1 LRRVLMLSAGAA
13 LLAVPALT
21 AITSS
26 TASAASTTYQ
36 AESSA
41 NTLAGGAKVATCS
54 SCSGGKIVKQVGKTG
69 TLQFNGVSAA
79 AAGSEKITIS
89 YIEGNTTSR
98 TAQLVVNGG
107 TAKTVTF
114 KYTGSWSTVGTV
126 STTVTLKAGANTLKF
141 SNATGWAPDFDKIS
155 VAPASSPSPT
165 PSPSPTG
172 GPGGGGYGAIPAD
185 QALESVNTTKKEVAI
200 TLDDGPQ
207 PWGDAH
213 TSDFVNL
220 LKAKGA
226 YATFFLIGNQI
237 SVSAPDPAS
246 ENMVKSER
254 DAGFAIGNHTW
265 THACLTDD
273 DASGVQSEVT
283 QTQAKIKSVTGLT
296 PKIMRPPSGC
306 TNATINKQLRGL
318 NLVPILWSIDP
329 EDWTTPGSDVIYQRV
344 VSQIKPGAIILMH
357 DGGGFR
363 QQSLDALSRILDYL
377 KSHGYATV
385 SIDQL
390 LADGT
395 PVTAPECC

>member
-1 LRRVLMLSAGAA
+1 LRRALLLTAGAV
-13 LLAVPALT
+13 LIAVPAIT

-26 TASAASTTYQ
+26 TALAASTTYQ
-36 AESSA
+36 AESSG

-54 SCSGGKIVKQVGKTG
+54 SCSGGKIVKNIGKTG
-69 TLQFNGVSAA
+69 TLQFNGVNAA
-79 AAGSEKITIS
+79 ISGSTKVTIY

-98 TAQLVVNGG
+98 TAQVVVNGG
-107 TAKTVTF
+107 TAKTLTF
-114 KYTGSWSTVGTV
+114 AYTGGWSTVGSL
-126 STTVTLKAGANTLKF
+126 STTVTLKAGANTLKI
-141 SNATGWAPDFDKIS
+141 SNATGWAPDLDKIS
-155 VAPASSPSPT
+155 VATAS
-165 PSPSPTG
+165 PSPSPSASPTG
-172 GPGGGGYGAIPAD
+172 NPGGGYGAIPAD

-273 DASGVQSEVT
+273 DASGVKSEVT
-283 QTQAKIKSVTGLT
+283 QTQTKIKSVTGLT

-318 NLVPILWSIDP
+318 GLVPILWSIDP
-329 EDWTTPGSDVIYQRV
+329 EDWTMPGADVIYQRV

-363 QQSLDALSRILDYL
+363 QQSLDALTRILDYL
-377 KSHGYATV
+377 KAHGYATV

-395 PVTAPECC
+395 PVTAAECC